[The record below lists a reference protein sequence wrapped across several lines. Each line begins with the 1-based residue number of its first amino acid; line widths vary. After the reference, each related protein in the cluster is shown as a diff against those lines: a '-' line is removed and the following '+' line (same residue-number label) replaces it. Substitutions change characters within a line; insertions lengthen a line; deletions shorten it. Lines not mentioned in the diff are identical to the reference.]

1 MKKILLPIDGSI
13 RSLRSI
19 QMAKQFYRPEEV
31 EITILTVLP
40 GELRL
45 DPDQKRRTQEE
56 LDSWANLLKEYRVKT
71 AIRQGF
77 PGPEIVRFAEN
88 GFYDAI
94 LMTRASRSSQHK
106 LGSVAS
112 YIVREVPYLDVLVM
126 HEDKN

>member
-1 MKKILLPIDGSI
+1 MKKILLPIDGSA

-19 QMAKQFYRPEEV
+19 QMAKQFYRPEEA

-40 GELRL
+40 GETRL
-45 DPDQKRRTQEE
+45 DPDRKRKTQEE
-56 LDSWANLLKEYRVKT
+56 LDAWANLLKEYRVTT

-94 LMTRASRSSQHK
+94 LMTRASRNSQHK

>member
-56 LDSWANLLKEYRVKT
+56 LDSWAAMLKEYRVKT

-106 LGSVAS
+106 LGSLAS
-112 YIVREVPYLDVLVM
+112 YIVREAPYLDVLVM

>member
-1 MKKILLPIDGSI
+1 MKKVLLPIDGSV

-19 QMAKQFYRPEEV
+19 KMAKQFYKPDEAEF
-31 EITILTVLP
+31 TILRVLTGNQRLTP
-40 GELRL
+40 ALERDTLDELN
-45 DPDQKRRTQEE
+45 E
-56 LDSWANLLKEYRVKT
+56 WASMLEGYRVT
-71 AIRQGF
+71 TVIREGY

-94 LMTRASRSSQHK
+94 LMTRASRGHMHK

>member
-40 GELRL
+40 GETRL
-45 DPDQKRRTQEE
+45 DPDRKRKIQEE
-56 LDSWANLLKEYRVKT
+56 LDAWANLLKEYQVKT
-71 AIRQGF
+71 VIRQGF

>member
-1 MKKILLPIDGSI
+1 MKKILLPIDGSA

-19 QMAKQFYRPEEV
+19 QMAKQFYRPEEA

-40 GELRL
+40 GETRL
-45 DPDQKRRTQEE
+45 DPDRKRKTQEE
-56 LDSWANLLKEYRVKT
+56 LDAWANLLKEYRVKT
-71 AIRQGF
+71 VIRQGF

>member
-1 MKKILLPIDGSI
+1 MKKILLPIDGSA

-19 QMAKQFYRPEEV
+19 QMAKQFYRPEEA

-40 GELRL
+40 GETRL
-45 DPDQKRRTQEE
+45 DPDRKRKIQEE
-56 LDSWANLLKEYRVKT
+56 LDAWANLLKEYQVKT
-71 AIRQGF
+71 VIRQGF

>member
-19 QMAKQFYRPEEV
+19 QMAKQFYRPEEA

-40 GELRL
+40 GETRL
-45 DPDQKRRTQEE
+45 DPDRKRKIQEE
-56 LDSWANLLKEYRVKT
+56 LDAWANLLKGYRVKT

-77 PGPEIVRFAEN
+77 PGPEIVRFAES

>member
-1 MKKILLPIDGSI
+1 MKKILLPIDGSV

-45 DPDQKRRTQEE
+45 DPDQTRRTQEE
-56 LDSWANLLKEYRVKT
+56 LDSWAAMLKGYRVKT

-77 PGPEIVRFAEN
+77 PGPEIVRFAEK

-94 LMTRASRSSQHK
+94 LMTRASRNPRHK

>member
-1 MKKILLPIDGSI
+1 MKKILLPIDGSA

-19 QMAKQFYRPEEV
+19 QMAKQFYRPEEA

-40 GELRL
+40 GETRL
-45 DPDQKRRTQEE
+45 DPDRKRKTQEE
-56 LDSWANLLKEYRVKT
+56 LDAWANLLKEYRVTT

>member
-1 MKKILLPIDGSI
+1 MKKILLPIDGSA

-19 QMAKQFYRPEEV
+19 QMARQFYRPEEV

-40 GELRL
+40 GEVRL
-45 DPDQKRRTQEE
+45 DPLRKRETQAE
-56 LDSWANLLKEYRVKT
+56 LDAWAAALKEYRVKT

-77 PGPEIVRFAEN
+77 PGPEIVRFAES

-94 LMTRASRSSQHK
+94 LMTRASHSPQRK

>member
-1 MKKILLPIDGSI
+1 MKKILLPIDGSA

-19 QMAKQFYRPEEV
+19 QMAKQFYRPEEA

-40 GELRL
+40 GETRL
-45 DPDQKRRTQEE
+45 DPDRKRKTQEE
-56 LDSWANLLKEYRVKT
+56 LDAWANLLKEYRVKT
-71 AIRQGF
+71 VIRQGF

-126 HEDKN
+126 HEDKK

>member
-19 QMAKQFYRPEEV
+19 QMAKQFYQPEEV

-40 GELRL
+40 GETRL
-45 DPDQKRRTQEE
+45 DPDRKRKIQEE
-56 LDSWANLLKEYRVKT
+56 LDAWANLLKEYQVKT
-71 AIRQGF
+71 VIRQGF

>member
-45 DPDQKRRTQEE
+45 DPDRKRKTQEE
-56 LDSWANLLKEYRVKT
+56 LDAWANLLKEYRVTT

-94 LMTRASRSSQHK
+94 LMTRASRNSQHK